1 MSAELTHT
9 VSIACSIAA
18 LALIAIRD
26 LDQRQIKNLH
36 LLTLLVLAM
45 GVSLT
50 RDGFGTSGLV
60 SGLAAGGVLSVLGL
74 WFWHRGFIGGGD
86 AKLFLPVGVFVGWSG
101 LTGFALLL
109 LPASLVVLGVL
120 RLVRGTPVTAVPY
133 ALPVAI
139 AATGAVLLSQY

>member
-1 MSAELTHT
+1 
-9 VSIACSIAA
+9 VSCSCWA
-18 LALIAIRD
+18 
-26 LDQRQIKNLH
+26 
-36 LLTLLVLAM
+36 
-45 GVSLT
+45 
-50 RDGFGTSGLV
+50 FGSGI
-60 SGLAAGGVLSVLGL
+60 
-74 WFWHRGFIGGGD
+74 GFIGGGD